1 MLSQQEGMFKVQ
13 TINLEDGTCDF
24 VGIATHEL
32 MHTLG
37 IEHEHTRPDRDNFIK
52 INYENLLRYYGP

>member
-1 MLSQQEGMFKVQ
+1 MITQQEGTFKVQ
-13 TINLEDGTCDF
+13 TINLEDNVCDF

-37 IEHEHTRPDRDNFIK
+37 LEHEHTRSDRDNFIK
-52 INYENLLRYYGP
+52 INYSNLKRHYAP